1 MTDTTSAEPSTD
13 EVTRHEM
20 HHRRIDMRGWGR
32 SDGLYEVEGR
42 VVDRKPHEFKSPNG
56 FRVVPA
62 GEPIHDMGVRLVF
75 DSGMVVLEVSTFTSS
90 APYDDCFSAG
100 PTLQALKGLR
110 IGAGW
115 GSEVRKRL
123 GGAQSCTHLMELLS
137 PMATVAYQT
146 LTMFRIA
153 RADIV
158 GGDGKPVKIDSCF
171 AYAGHRDVVKRK
183 WPIFYTGPKDGP
195 SPP

>member
-1 MTDTTSAEPSTD
+1 MTDTTSAAPSTT
-13 EVTRHEM
+13 EVTRQEM

-32 SDGLYEVEGR
+32 SDGLYEVEGCIA
-42 VVDRKPHEFKSPNG
+42 DRKPHEFQSPNG
-56 FRVVPA
+56 FKVVAA

-75 DSGMVVLEVSTFTSS
+75 DSEMIVLDVSTFTAS

-115 GSEVRKRL
+115 NSEVRKRL
-123 GGAQSCTHLMELLS
+123 GGARSCTHLMELLS

-146 LTMFRIA
+146 LTMLRIA

-158 GGDGKPVKIDSCF
+158 DGEGKPVKIDSCF
-171 AYAGHRDVVKRK
+171 AYASQRDVVRRK
-183 WPIFYTGPKDGP
+183 WPAFHTGPKDGP
-195 SPP
+195 GLP

>member
-1 MTDTTSAEPSTD
+1 MTDTMRAEPSTG

-32 SDGLYEVEGR
+32 SDGLYEVEGH
-42 VVDRKPHEFKSPNG
+42 VADRKPHEFRSPNG
-56 FRVVPA
+56 FRVVAA

-115 GSEVRKRL
+115 SSEVRKRL
-123 GGAQSCTHLMELLS
+123 GGARSCTHLMELLF

-146 LTMFRIA
+146 LTMVRIA
-153 RADIV
+153 GADIV
-158 GGDGKPVKIDSCF
+158 DGAGKPVKIDSCF
-171 AYAGHRDVVKRK
+171 AYAGHRDVVRRK
-183 WPIFYTGPKDGP
+183 WPVFYTGPKDEPGP
-195 SPP
+195 P

>member
-1 MTDTTSAEPSTD
+1 MTDITSAVPSTP

-42 VVDRKPHEFKSPNG
+42 IADRKPHEFKSPNG
-56 FRVVPA
+56 FKVVAA

-75 DSGMVVLEVSTFTSS
+75 DSDMVVLEVSTFTSS

-115 GSEVRKRL
+115 NSEVRKRL
-123 GGAQSCTHLMELLS
+123 GGARSCTHLMELLS

-146 LTMFRIA
+146 LTMLRIA

-158 GGDGKPVKIDSCF
+158 DGAGKPVKIDSCF
-171 AYAGHRDVVKRK
+171 AYAGQRDVVRRK
-183 WPIFYTGPKDGP
+183 WPAFYTGPKDEP